1 VFSEIEKGR
10 ARSTATGIIRTIST
24 ICTYAAEDGVYRGA
38 NIAENPSRILRQDN
52 GSKAIED
59 DQIDRMDREES
70 EHFLKVVKKHFGPH
84 YPIFLTAL
92 RTGARQ
98 GELIG
103 LAWDAVDWKGRFITI
118 KQTIVNNKVQST
130 KNRQSRRIP
139 LTPKLYRVLMT
150 HKKAMSN
157 KALTNGKPV
166 SPWVFPGHGLAD
178 GPVEV
183 AEGIC
188 SGMDSVWNANG
199 DANESGN
206 IVPAVKFDA

>member
-1 VFSEIEKGR
+1 
-10 ARSTATGIIRTIST
+10 
-24 ICTYAAEDGVYRGA
+24 
-38 NIAENPSRILRQDN
+38 
-52 GSKAIED
+52 
-59 DQIDRMDREES
+59 
-70 EHFLKVVKKHFGPH
+70 
-84 YPIFLTAL
+84 
-92 RTGARQ
+92 
-98 GELIG
+98 
-103 LAWDAVDWKGRFITI
+103 
-118 KQTIVNNKVQST
+118 
-130 KNRQSRRIP
+130 
-139 LTPKLYRVLMT
+139 MT